1 MLSYVDGMKRLSAL
15 LQAYGVDLLI
25 VVGAVQAAVSTA
37 ARYDLPDASG
47 GRLGF
52 EAVAVAV
59 VVLVLLGRR
68 RWPFGAPAAMWILS
82 AAVSF
87 YDGELIPSQP
97 AVYLAGMGASLMLGN
112 LRSEQ
117 PRAGRPGRSG
127 RQCGDLV
134 YNIPDHDAGDFVFIP
149 LIFSVVWLVGY
160 ALRERAERTEAA
172 EERALRAERDR
183 EAAARLAVAEERTRI
198 ARELHDVVAHAMSV
212 MVLQVGA
219 VRHKL
224 PDASAEQRDALRN
237 VEQTGRT
244 ALAEM
249 RRLLDAMRYDG
260 DELEL
265 APHPGLGQLGQLVED
280 VRASGLD
287 VSLWIGGEP
296 FDLPASLDLSA
307 YRILQEGL
315 TNVLKHAHASR
326 AEVEVHYRP
335 DEVRV
340 EVRDDGRGAP
350 RIADGLGH
358 GLVGVAER
366 VKLFGGEMTTGA
378 TSSGGFV
385 LCARIPVNGR
395 ES

>member
-1 MLSYVDGMKRLSAL
+1 MSRLTRFLAT
-15 LQAYGVDLLI
+15 YGADLLI
-25 VVGAVQAAVSTA
+25 VAAAAQAAVATA
-37 ARYDLPDASG
+37 VRYDLPDASG
-47 GRLGF
+47 ARLGF
-52 EAVAVAV
+52 EVAAVAA

-68 RWPFGAPAAMWILS
+68 RWPFAAPAALWTLC

-87 YDGELIPSQP
+87 VDGELIPSQP
-97 AVYLAGMGASLMLGN
+97 AVYLAGMAAALLLGN
-112 LRSEQ
+112 VRVE
-117 PRAGRPGRSG
+117 
-127 RQCGDLV
+127 RQARVGLAVVLASAATVV
-134 YNIPDHDAGDFVFIP
+134 YNLPDHDAGDLVFIP
-149 LIFSVVWLVGY
+149 LIFGVVWLVGY

-183 EAAARLAVAEERTRI
+183 EAAARVAVAEERTRI

-224 PDASAEQRDALRN
+224 PEAYADEREALGN
-237 VEQTGRT
+237 VELAGRT

-249 RRLLDAMRYDG
+249 RRLLDAMRYDD

-265 APHPGLGQLGQLVED
+265 APHPGLDQLGSLVEE

-287 VSLWIGGEP
+287 VRLWIGGDP
-296 FDLPASLDLSA
+296 FPLPAGLDLSA

-315 TNVLKHAHASR
+315 TNVLKHAHAGR
-326 AEVEVHYRP
+326 AEVEVRYEQ

-340 EVRDDGRGAP
+340 EVRDDGVGAP
-350 RIADGLGH
+350 PTAEGLGH

-366 VKLFGGEMTTGA
+366 VKLYGGEMTAGRA
-378 TSSGGFV
+378 ADGGFV
-385 LCARIPVNGR
+385 LRARLPVNGR
-395 ES
+395 SS

>member
-112 LRSEQ
+112 LRSE
-117 PRAGRPGRSG
+117 RLARVGLAVVVASAAT
-127 RQCGDLV
+127 LV

-287 VSLWIGGEP
+287 VTLWIGGEP

>member
-1 MLSYVDGMKRLSAL
+1 MKRLSAL

-25 VVGAVQAAVSTA
+25 VVGAMQAAVSTA

-117 PRAGRPGRSG
+117 LARAGLAVVVASAAT
-127 RQCGDLV
+127 LV

-265 APHPGLGQLGQLVED
+265 APHPGLGQLGRLVED

-287 VSLWIGGEP
+287 VTLWIGGEP

-385 LCARIPVNGR
+385 LSARIPVNGR

>member
-1 MLSYVDGMKRLSAL
+1 MLSYVDGMKRPSAL

-25 VVGAVQAAVSTA
+25 VVGAMQAAVSTA

-117 PRAGRPGRSG
+117 LARVGLAVVVASAAT
-127 RQCGDLV
+127 LV

-265 APHPGLGQLGQLVED
+265 APHPGLDQLGQLVED

-287 VSLWIGGEP
+287 VTLWIGGEP

-326 AEVEVHYRP
+326 AEVEVHYGP
-335 DEVRV
+335 DEVRL

-366 VKLFGGEMTTGA
+366 VKLFGGEMTAGA

>member
-1 MLSYVDGMKRLSAL
+1 MLSYVDGMKRPPAL
-15 LQAYGVDLLI
+15 LQAHGVDLLI

-112 LRSEQ
+112 LRSGQ
-117 PRAGRPGRSG
+117 LARVGLAVVVASAAT
-127 RQCGDLV
+127 LV

-265 APHPGLGQLGQLVED
+265 APHPGLGQLGRLVED

-287 VSLWIGGEP
+287 VTLWIGGEP

-385 LCARIPVNGR
+385 LSARIPVNGR

>member
-1 MLSYVDGMKRLSAL
+1 M
-15 LQAYGVDLLI
+15 
-25 VVGAVQAAVSTA
+25 
-37 ARYDLPDASG
+37 
-47 GRLGF
+47 
-52 EAVAVAV
+52 
-59 VVLVLLGRR
+59 RR
-68 RWPFGAPAAMWILS
+68 
-82 AAVSF
+82 
-87 YDGELIPSQP
+87 PS
-97 AVYLAGMGASLMLGN
+97 VH
-112 LRSEQ
+112 
-117 PRAGRPGRSG
+117 
-127 RQCGDLV
+127 
-134 YNIPDHDAGDFVFIP
+134 NIPDHDAGDFVFIP

-183 EAAARLAVAEERTRI
+183 EAAARLAVAEELTGI
-198 ARELHDVVAHAMSV
+198 ARAVLHDVVAHAMSV

-224 PDASAEQRDALRN
+224 PDASAEQRAALRN

-244 ALAEM
+244 ALAET

-260 DELEL
+260 DELV

-287 VSLWIGGEP
+287 VTLWIGGEP

>member
-1 MLSYVDGMKRLSAL
+1 MKRLTGFLAT
-15 LQAYGVDLLI
+15 YGVDLLI
-25 VVGAVQAAVSTA
+25 IATAAQAAVSTA
-37 ARYDLPDASG
+37 TRYDLPDASG
-47 GRLGF
+47 SQLVF
-52 EAVAVAV
+52 EVVAASV
-59 VVLVLLGRR
+59 VVLTLLGRR
-68 RWPFGAPAAMWILS
+68 RWPFGAPAALWILS

-87 YDGELIPSQP
+87 VDGELITSQP
-97 AVYLAGMGASLMLGN
+97 AVYLAGMAAALMLGN
-112 LRSEQ
+112 LRGERQ
-117 PRAGRPGRSG
+117 ARAGLAVVVGSAAILVANDPGHDTA
-127 RQCGDLV
+127 DLV
-134 YNIPDHDAGDFVFIP
+134 FVP
-149 LIFSVVWLVGY
+149 LIFGVIWLVGY

-183 EAAARLAVAEERTRI
+183 ESAARLAVAEERTRI

-224 PDASAEQRDALRN
+224 PEASAEQREALRN

-249 RRLLDAMRYDG
+249 RRLLDAMRYEG

-265 APHPGLGQLGQLVED
+265 APHPGLDQLGSLVED

-296 FDLPASLDLSA
+296 FDLPAGLDLSA

-326 AEVEVHYRP
+326 ADVEVHYGP

-350 RIADGLGH
+350 TIADGLGH

-366 VKLFGGEMTTGA
+366 VKLFGGEMSTGTTSG
-378 TSSGGFV
+378 GGFV
-385 LCARIPVNGR
+385 LRARIPVNGR
-395 ES
+395 AS